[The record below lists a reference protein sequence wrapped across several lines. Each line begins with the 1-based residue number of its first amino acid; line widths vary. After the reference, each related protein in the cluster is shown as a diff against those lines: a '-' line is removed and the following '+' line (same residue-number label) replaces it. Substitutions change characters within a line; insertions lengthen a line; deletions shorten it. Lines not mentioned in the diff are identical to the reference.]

1 MIYFNGKIMEEHK
14 NISVSEIWFNEH
26 ERIIV
31 IRLNNKTLISSD
43 IYCTSWNYPIDYKIS
58 INDKVC
64 LIYHKISGFHQVD
77 KRIEWV
83 EIVGVMVDGEN
94 RKETVNL
101 RILVKE
107 NLSDE
112 YIRELVRNI
121 KDAILAQCKD

>member
-1 MIYFNGKIMEEHK
+1 MRKHESTSI
-14 NISVSEIWFNEH
+14 SEIWFNDY

-31 IRLNNKTLISSD
+31 IRLKDKTLISSD
-43 IYCTSWNYPIDYKIS
+43 IYCTSWNYPIDYKIN
-58 INDKVC
+58 INGRIH
-64 LIYHKISGFHQVD
+64 LIYHRVSDFHQID

-83 EIVGVMVDGEN
+83 EIVGVMVDDKN

-112 YIRELVRNI
+112 YIRELVKNI
-121 KDAILAQCKD
+121 KDIILAQCKD